1 MDTAQLH
8 CSPPPA
14 TRTTHPWFDSTARN
28 GQLPGVLQLEFC
40 VKLKKLFPSLIFY
53 AIVTMTC
60 YQFQLSNLKC
70 SIQSFSHN
78 VRVGWR
84 LETRVISLVSKK
96 IFKKLSSQKN
106 GGRLKLSPAE
116 ETTIL
121 FCPGLLSSEWRSIF
135 RIVLHQRKVD
145 NFTNKTKTAA
155 SRCWWESGSGGNLL
169 QVWGGRDK
177 VKQFIGIFS
186 SPFSSLLSFLL
197 YFVKR
202 TLF

>member
-1 MDTAQLH
+1 MW
-8 CSPPPA
+8 PPSKSSV
-14 TRTTHPWFDSTARN
+14 W
-28 GQLPGVLQLEFC
+28 
-40 VKLKKLFPSLIFY
+40 LFPSLVFY
-53 AIVTMTC
+53 GDYAHD

>member
-1 MDTAQLH
+1 M
-8 CSPPPA
+8 S
-14 TRTTHPWFDSTARN
+14 RWFQNYWCGYQAS
-28 GQLPGVLQLEFC
+28 QMVWF
-40 VKLKKLFPSLIFY
+40 FPRLSSM
-53 AIVTMTC
+53 VTMTC